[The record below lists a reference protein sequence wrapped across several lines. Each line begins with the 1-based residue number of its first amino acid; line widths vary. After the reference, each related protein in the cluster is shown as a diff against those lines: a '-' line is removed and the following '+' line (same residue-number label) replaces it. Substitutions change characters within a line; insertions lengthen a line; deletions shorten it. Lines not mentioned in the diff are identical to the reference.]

1 MPEIAISHTTFERLQ
16 RFAEPFV
23 DTPETVVNRALDA
36 LEQGRS
42 PIVSNVDS
50 SGPERRIDPRNL
62 PDLTHTKVLDAS
74 WDGKRVAKPNWNLL
88 LDRALRSGMER
99 VAAFDELRRLFPVN
113 MVQGRKENEGYRF
126 LAEIDLSVQGQA
138 ANEACRA
145 LVIGARSLG
154 IEFDVTFVWR
164 SKEGAACPGERARL
178 SLTARSEGGK
188 GFPKLDDF

>member
-16 RFAEPFV
+16 QYAEPFV
-23 DTPETVVNRALDA
+23 DTPDTVVNRALDA
-36 LEQGRS
+36 LEQSKS
-42 PIVSNVDS
+42 PIASIADP
-50 SGPERRIDPRNL
+50 SGPERQIDPRNL

-88 LDRALRSGMER
+88 LDRALRSGMEK

-154 IEFDVTFVWR
+154 IEFDVTFAWR
-164 SKEGAACPGERARL
+164 SKEGAAFPGERGRL
-178 SLTARSEGGK
+178 SLTAGSEVGK
-188 GFPKLDDF
+188 RAFTLDDF